1 VVEHRVVHDR
11 ASCNDDPQENADPR
25 ACAPGIS
32 RGGESGPDEAMRRM
46 LAAAA
51 AAVADDDDDDD
62 DDEVKDLMVVLL
74 RLRLSLPMA
83 ISNRSNRVYYII

>member
-1 VVEHRVVHDR
+1 MHDR

-46 LAAAA
+46 LAAAT
-51 AAVADDDDDDD
+51 AAVADDDDD